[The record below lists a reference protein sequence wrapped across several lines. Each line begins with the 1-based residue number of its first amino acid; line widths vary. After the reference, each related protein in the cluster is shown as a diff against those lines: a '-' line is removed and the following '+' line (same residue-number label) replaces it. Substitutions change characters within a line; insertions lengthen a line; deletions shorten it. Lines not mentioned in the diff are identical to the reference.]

1 MKTLHAQIKSMF
13 LLWIGLSVLASGLFV
28 TWLLEKSYRDSLMDR
43 AAKEGA
49 LVASALEEGLSGE
62 SHHKVAER
70 FGRTLDARVMFVDRE
85 GKLLGDSQKD
95 AGEIPLHRHPE
106 VRRALEQSPEQPIPY
121 VKDGQIH
128 VVSPVVRGAGEAG
141 AVLIVYDPEKE
152 KTSLRQVGYSL
163 VGGLAVAYILAAYA
177 SSRLANRLT
186 SPLAEIAQV
195 AVDIAQKQ
203 FHRRV
208 KVRGRDEIAR
218 LGEAINRMAK
228 SLQTQM
234 EALHQSERRLT
245 SVIDTMDSGLLLV
258 DADGKVNLANRAFED
273 MIGVQARKIMGKS
286 YTQLTYPYE
295 LVSLITR
302 CRETGDRVR
311 EEIHLYYPVERI
323 LSAHFAPMKG
333 EKKAK
338 GAVGVFHDITAI
350 RRLEKMRSEFVANV
364 SHELKTPIT
373 SLRGFAETLLDGAM
387 HDSETCREFLQII
400 HDESL
405 RLQRLVSDI
414 LDLSRIESKQLEL
427 KGEKVPIDRI
437 IETAVKTV
445 EEQMRKRKIS
455 LDVLLP
461 ESFPVYVDKDRF
473 RQILLNLL
481 TNAMAYTPEG
491 GRITVEARRE
501 SNSWWIRVADT
512 GVGIPEEDLPRIFE
526 RFYRVDKARSRESGG
541 TGLGL
546 AIVKHLV
553 EVHQGEIRVNS
564 RVGEGT
570 EFQLIFPIKTEDEKS
585 ES

>member
-28 TWLLEKSYRDSLMDR
+28 TWLLESSYRESLMNR

-49 LVASALEEGLSGE
+49 LAASSLEEKLSGDAVQ
-62 SHHKVAER
+62 SVAEQL
-70 FGRTLDARVMFVDRE
+70 GRTLDARVMVMGGD
-85 GKLLGDSQKD
+85 GKLRGDSEGDPAD
-95 AGEIPLHRHPE
+95 ANRFVEDPE
-106 VRRALEQSPEQPIPY
+106 VRRVLRSSPEQPVSYIRE
-121 VKDGQIH
+121 GRIH
-128 VVSPVVRGAGEAG
+128 VVAPVARGGSEAG
-141 AVLIVYDPEKE
+141 ALLIVYDPEKE
-152 KTSLRQVGYSL
+152 KTSLRHVGYSL
-163 VGGLAVAYILAAYA
+163 VGGLAVAYVLAAFA
-177 SSRLANRLT
+177 ASRLAKRLT
-186 SPLAEIAQV
+186 LPLGEIAQV

-228 SLQTQM
+228 SLQNQM
-234 EALHQSERRLT
+234 DALRQSERRLA

-258 DADGKVNLANRAFED
+258 DADGKVNLANRAFEN
-273 MIGVQARKIMGKS
+273 MIGVQARKIVGKP

-295 LVSLITR
+295 LATLIDK
-302 CRETGDRVR
+302 CRETGGRIR
-311 EEIHLYYPVERI
+311 EELQVYYPEERI
-323 LSAHFAPMKG
+323 LSAHFAPMEG
-333 EKKAK
+333 ER
-338 GAVGVFHDITAI
+338 GTVGLVGVFHDITAI

-387 HDSETCREFLQII
+387 NDPETCREFLRII

-414 LDLSRIESKQLEL
+414 LDLSRIESKLQL
-427 KGEKVPIDRI
+427 KWEKVPVGEI
-437 IETAVKTV
+437 IESATKTV
-445 EEQMRKRKIS
+445 EEQMRKRE
-455 LDVLLP
+455 LTLNVVLP
-461 ESFPVYVDKDRF
+461 ESFTVLVDKDRF

-491 GRITVEARRE
+491 GKVTVEARRE
-501 SNSWWIRVADT
+501 AERWWIRVADT
-512 GVGIPEEDLPRIFE
+512 GIGIPEEDLPRIFE

-553 EVHQGEIRVNS
+553 EVHRGEIRVKS

-570 EFQLIFPIKTEDEKS
+570 EFKLIFPFKGKEEGDE
-585 ES
+585 

>member
-13 LLWIGLSVLASGLFV
+13 LLWIGLSVLVSGLFV
-28 TWLLEKSYRDSLMDR
+28 TWLLENSYWDSLMDR

-49 LVASALEEGLSGE
+49 LTASAMEEKLPTDA
-62 SHHKVAER
+62 VQDLADR
-70 FGRTLDARVMFVDRE
+70 FGQTLDARVIMVNRE
-85 GKLLGDSQKD
+85 GKLLGDSQKN
-95 AGEIPLHRHPE
+95 AGDGADLIRYPE
-106 VRRALEQSPEQPIPY
+106 VRRAVDSPDKPITFVRDGHIY
-121 VKDGQIH
+121 VAA
-128 VVSPVVRGAGEAG
+128 PVAPGSEVGV
-141 AVLIVYDPEKE
+141 VLIVYDPDKE

-163 VGGLAVAYILAAYA
+163 VGGLAVAYILAAFA

-186 SPLAEIAQV
+186 LPLAEITQV

-203 FHRRV
+203 FRRRV
-208 KVRGRDEIAR
+208 KVKGRDEIAR

-228 SLQTQM
+228 SLQNQM
-234 EALHQSERRLT
+234 EALHQSEQRLA

-273 MIGVQARKIMGKS
+273 MIGVQAPKIMGKS

-295 LVSLITR
+295 LTTLIAR
-302 CRETGDRVR
+302 CRETGDRIR
-311 EEIHLYYPVERI
+311 EELHLYYPEERI

-333 EKKAK
+333 EKKAE
-338 GAVGVFHDITAI
+338 GVVGVFHDITAI

-387 HDSETCREFLQII
+387 HDPETCREFLQII

-414 LDLSRIESKQLEL
+414 LDLSRIESKQLKL
-427 KGEKVPIDRI
+427 KGEKVPIDQI
-437 IETAVKTV
+437 IESAIKTV
-445 EEQMRKRKIS
+445 EEQIRKRGIS

-461 ESFPVYVDKDRF
+461 ESFTVYIDKDRF
-473 RQILLNLL
+473 RQIILNLL

-491 GRITVEARRE
+491 GRITVEARQEADR
-501 SNSWWIRVADT
+501 WWIRVADT
-512 GVGIPEEDLPRIFE
+512 GIGIPEEDLPRIFE

-553 EVHQGEIRVNS
+553 EVHRGEIQVNS

-570 EFQLIFPIKTEDEKS
+570 EFKLIFPFNAEDKGFDKG
-585 ES
+585 